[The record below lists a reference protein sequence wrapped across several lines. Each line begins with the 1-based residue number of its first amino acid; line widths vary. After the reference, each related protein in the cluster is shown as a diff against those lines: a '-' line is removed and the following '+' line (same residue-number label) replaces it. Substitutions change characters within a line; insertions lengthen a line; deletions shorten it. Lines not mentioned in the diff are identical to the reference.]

1 MKTVSA
7 YILPVVLIIS
17 LLLGLSVSAVFENL
31 SGQYRAVN
39 ASAQQEDETVQ
50 QISCVELARL
60 YLKNI
65 MKTQPLSAYLSN
77 NSRLPSNF
85 APPGYSCPNVR
96 LVRLTHTSAASNTST
111 SSLSAQYGAGNSR
124 TQRYVQ
130 VRVEDDMKRV
140 GLNKN
145 IAVTMGYA
153 E

>member
-1 MKTVSA
+1 MKTVRA

-17 LLLGLSVSAVFENL
+17 LLLGLSVTAVFENL
-31 SGQYRAVN
+31 SSQYRTVN
-39 ASAQQEDETVQ
+39 ASAQQADEAVE

-60 YLKNI
+60 YLENI
-65 MKTQPLSAYLSN
+65 MKTQPLSAYLNN
-77 NSRLPSNF
+77 NSRLPTNF
-85 APPGYSCPNVR
+85 APSGHRCPNVR
-96 LVRLTHTSAASNTST
+96 LIRLTHTSAASNTST
-111 SSLSAQYGAGNSR
+111 ASLSSQYGAGNAR

-130 VRVEDDMKRV
+130 VRVEDDTQQP

>member
-17 LLLGLSVSAVFENL
+17 LLLGLSVTAVFENL
-31 SGQYRAVN
+31 SSQYRAVN
-39 ASAQQEDETVQ
+39 ASAQHQDETVQ

-60 YLKNI
+60 YLENI

-85 APPGYSCPNVR
+85 APPGHSCPNVR

-111 SSLSAQYGAGNSR
+111 ASLSAQYGAGNAR

-130 VRVEDDMKRV
+130 VRVEDDMQRV